1 MEKDKSKKA
10 IEGIKT
16 AIEEAIGF
24 KVETPKNFELMRQIV
39 FQRTGEYIS
48 ATTLKRIWGYLDEP
62 LKTRN
67 TTLSIL
73 ARTIGYKDWED
84 FLLSRES
91 GLPERKIPSSP
102 SFGRSIN
109 VAADLHEG
117 DRISLYWNPGRE
129 CLVRYM
135 GNMQF
140 VVEESKKTRL
150 KAGDTFFCHLIIAGH
165 PLYLSN
171 LVQGNSEPVAYV
183 CGRIHGGI
191 QYEYHPA
198 EPSN

>member
-10 IEGIKT
+10 IASIVK
-16 AIEEAIGF
+16 AIEEAVGF
-24 KVETPKNFELMRQIV
+24 KVETPKTFELLRQII

-62 LKTRN
+62 LQTRH

-73 ARTIGYKDWED
+73 ARTIGYKEWDD
-84 FLLSRES
+84 FLHNRES
-91 GLPERKIPSSP
+91 GLPERKIPSTP

-109 VAADLHEG
+109 VTADLQDG
-117 DRISLYWNPGRE
+117 DRIKLYWNPGRE
-129 CLVRYM
+129 CLIRYI

-150 KAGDTFFCHLIIAGH
+150 KPGDTFFCHLIIAGH

-171 LVQGNSEPVAYV
+171 LVQGVSEPVAYV

-191 QYEYHPA
+191 QYEILRA
-198 EPSN
+198 ETSR